1 MIYSPIKVVVCCE
14 SGRLRSKYFAREISK
29 EFRSRGIEA
38 EVIAAGIRNTD
49 KNPFSSPLKFLA
61 YMFMRPMTKS
71 IADNSDHIIVMEP
84 WMYKKATNDLAQ
96 PPEKVICYNTRDCEI
111 PFMFLPLLN
120 QSQKEQIKSHVNNY
134 FSTFFPIR
142 SSTC

>member
-1 MIYSPIKVVVCCE
+1 MGQYSIKVTICCE

-38 EVIAAGIRNTD
+38 KVTAVGIRNTD
-49 KNPFSSPLKFLA
+49 KNPFSPLKFLA
-61 YMFMRPMTKS
+61 YMFMKPLTKS
-71 IADNSDHIIVMEP
+71 IADNSDHIIVMES
-84 WMYKKATNDLAQ
+84 WMYKRVTNDLAQ
-96 PPEKVICYNTRDCEI
+96 PKEKVVCYDTNDCEI
-111 PFMFLPLLN
+111 PFLFLPLLN
-120 QSQKEQIKSHVNNY
+120 QSQKDQIRVHINNY